1 MKGLWSQQFP
11 PTDSPPPATP
21 LTRYE
26 RCLICPSCN
35 TSTCRLLTSST
46 TGNPGRQ
53 FYTCPAGDHKFF
65 KWADEVKPDELINV
79 PYCGGCMAGVCRVR
93 REIRGPN
100 AGRILFM
107 CRVKEGEGSCGYR
120 VWQDELET
128 SANAQA
134 DERRTS
140 CQSTL
145 TNCDDTLPVN
155 DDLAEGSRENDLEST
170 VILSQTGPTSMT
182 NCNNNGPATMTDYN
196 DSGPAGNSNYTSLAD
211 DESPVIHNLRDL
223 ECVGVTSETTNESS
237 RKPPKRS
244 RYGDLKARG
253 SSISAHP
260 LMLSLGVNSES
271 IKPCWMAAAIRKN
284 LSAQLKGWWGRL
296 VFHPRPCLMT
306 HSPRPFTC
314 CITSPLDSTFVVQDK
329 IPVNSGA
336 STIPTMNLPRIAS
349 CSKSLFTSCHNAQLS
364 GIKPF
369 CVSVNS
375 PSCSEPL
382 CDIRFQ
388 NVMSKSISEAFGQAA
403 EHLQNELLTHL
414 ETMDVKDHEAMR
426 QAAEAT
432 FAALDRLLFDH
443 QDFKARANELIHC
456 ATLLANIE
464 ESMPRNNSYQK
475 LVDQCSSERMRLDE
489 INSFHAKAVD
499 TMTDNKKR
507 LKVLQEEISSTMDWI
522 FQIEAELSSCEIEML
537 KMEHELDEISKNKE
551 VLEGKFLIASKALEE
566 SQKLRQLKEAEWN
579 AAKATYDRARMLLRG

>member
-1 MKGLWSQQFP
+1 M
-11 PTDSPPPATP
+11 
-21 LTRYE
+21 
-26 RCLICPSCN
+26 
-35 TSTCRLLTSST
+35 
-46 TGNPGRQ
+46 
-53 FYTCPAGDHKFF
+53 
-65 KWADEVKPDELINV
+65 KPDELINV

>member
-244 RYGDLKARG
+244 RYGDLKG
-253 SSISAHP
+253 
-260 LMLSLGVNSES
+260 
-271 IKPCWMAAAIRKN
+271 
-284 LSAQLKGWWGRL
+284 
-296 VFHPRPCLMT
+296 
-306 HSPRPFTC
+306 
-314 CITSPLDSTFVVQDK
+314 ITSPLDSTFVVQDK

>member
-1 MKGLWSQQFP
+1 MKGLWSQHFP
-11 PTDSPPPATP
+11 PADSPPQLA
-21 LTRYE
+21 RYE

-35 TSTCRLLTSST
+35 VSTCRLLTSST

-53 FYTCPAGDHKFF
+53 FYTCPAGMSVPLILDLCFICQFLFELILHKFF

-93 REIRGPN
+93 RETRGPN

-128 SANAQA
+128 SADGQA

-140 CQSTL
+140 CQSSL
-145 TNCDDTLPVN
+145 TNCDDTPPVN

-170 VILSQTGPTSMT
+170 VILSHTGPTTTT
-182 NCNNNGPATMTDYN
+182 NCNNNDPATTTDCN
-196 DSGPAGNSNYTSLAD
+196 DSGPATMGNCNYTSLVD
-211 DESPVIHNLRDL
+211 DESPVIDNLRDL

-237 RKPPKRS
+237 RRPPKRS
-244 RYGDLKARG
+244 RYGDLK
-253 SSISAHP
+253 
-260 LMLSLGVNSES
+260 GV
-271 IKPCWMAAAIRKN
+271 
-284 LSAQLKGWWGRL
+284 
-296 VFHPRPCLMT
+296 
-306 HSPRPFTC
+306 
-314 CITSPLDSTFVVQDK
+314 TSPLDSTFVVQDK
-329 IPVNSGA
+329 GPVTSGA
-336 STIPTMNLPRIAS
+336 SAIPTMNLPRIAS
-349 CSKSLFTSCHNAQLS
+349 CSKSLFTPCHNAQLS

-369 CVSVNS
+369 CVSLDS

-382 CDIRFQ
+382 CDTRFQ

-414 ETMDVKDHEAMR
+414 ETMDVKDHEAMS

-432 FAALDRLLFDH
+432 FAALDCLLFVH

-475 LVDQCSSERMRLDE
+475 LVDQCSRERMRLDE

-507 LKVLQEEISSTMDWI
+507 LKVLQEEISSTMDWL
-522 FQIEAELSSCEIEML
+522 FQIEAELSSFEVEIL
-537 KMEHELDEISKNKE
+537 KMERELDEISKNKE
-551 VLEGKFLIASKALEE
+551 VLEGKYLIASKALEE
-566 SQKLRQLKEAEWN
+566 SQKLRELKEAEWN
-579 AAKATYDRARMLLRG
+579 AAKAAYNRARMLLRG